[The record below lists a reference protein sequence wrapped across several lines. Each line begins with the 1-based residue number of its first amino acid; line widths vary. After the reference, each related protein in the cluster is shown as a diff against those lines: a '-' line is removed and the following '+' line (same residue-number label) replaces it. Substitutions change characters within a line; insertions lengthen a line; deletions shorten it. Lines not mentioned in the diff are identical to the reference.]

1 MKGRLDLPK
10 DNALFTYV
18 HRMNNDYE
26 TRVIKRTFKGGGMI
40 VPSAMRVYMDIP
52 VSVAPTL
59 TGSVGERPL
68 YYGIKHRRF
77 IPRASEQDIHSL
89 ASRMIN
95 R

>member
-59 TGSVGERPL
+59 TGSVGETSLLWNQAP
-68 YYGIKHRRF
+68 
-77 IPRASEQDIHSL
+77 AIHT
-89 ASRMIN
+89 SRI
-95 R
+95 

>member
-40 VPSAMRVYMDIP
+40 VPSAMRVYKTYL
-52 VSVAPTL
+52 S
-59 TGSVGERPL
+59 
-68 YYGIKHRRF
+68 
-77 IPRASEQDIHSL
+77 
-89 ASRMIN
+89 ASRLLSLLRDLCIMESSSPAIHLS
-95 R
+95 RI